1 MANRYGSRPRPPGTH
16 ITSSNQLRSTTAR
29 LTPDVRDKLDRVS
42 ERLGISVSA
51 TVSELIERL
60 AVDEN
65 FDPGWRS
72 RYARPEVTERQPP
85 LDMTA

>member
-1 MANRYGSRPRPPGTH
+1 MANRYGSRPRSSGAADTGTA
-16 ITSSNQLRSTTAR
+16 LRSTTAR

-60 AVDEN
+60 EVDEN

-72 RYARPEVTERQPP
+72 RYARPPVSEQQ
-85 LDMTA
+85 LDLTA